1 MNEQKTDKKCQS
13 RQAEHEIA
21 HSKRLASVD
30 TEFVWGWGTPAGKIR
45 AKRRGELIISFSEM
59 DSKSRILEIGC
70 GTGLFTEMFSKTGA
84 EIIAVD
90 ISPELILEAK
100 KRNFP
105 AGNVQLVCQRFEDIQ
120 NIETFDAIVGS
131 SVLHHLD
138 IEKALSV
145 IFKLLKSGGR
155 FAFAEPNMLNPQV
168 FAVLTFLRK
177 HLSFVSPDETAFIRW
192 QFNKLLKAF
201 RFEDVKIVP
210 FDWLHPF
217 TPKQFIPQIN
227 RLGQFLEKIP
237 GIREFSGSLVITG
250 RRPF

>member
-1 MNEQKTDKKCQS
+1 MDEKITDKKYQS

-30 TEFVWGWGTPAGKIR
+30 TELVWGWGTPAGKMR

-90 ISPELILEAK
+90 ISPELIVEAK
-100 KRNFP
+100 KRNYP
-105 AGNVQLVCQRFEDIQ
+105 GGNVQLVCQRFEDLQ

-155 FAFAEPNMLNPQV
+155 FAFTEPNMLNPQV
-168 FAVLTFLRK
+168 FSVLTFLRK
-177 HLSFVSPDETAFIRW
+177 HLDFVSPDETAFIRW
-192 QFNKLLKAF
+192 PFKKMLNTF
-201 RFEDVKIVP
+201 GFEDAKIVP
-210 FDWLHPF
+210 FDWLHPA
-217 TPKQFIPQIN
+217 TPN
-227 RLGQFLEKIP
+227 RLIPHISALGQLLEKFP